1 MPSRKRVSPKLA
13 RKQRV
18 SSPASMLA
26 ARMSRAPNFWVV
38 VPAAGSARRMGAGNV
53 PKQYLTLAGKFVID
67 HAVRPFIAR
76 TECQGIVVALALDDQ
91 RWRSL
96 ELASDPRTKVVHGGP
111 QRADSVRAGLEV
123 LRGFAESRDWILVH
137 DAARPCLSD
146 ADLDA
151 LLTTLADDEV
161 GGLLAAPVVDTLK
174 RADIERRVSAT
185 VDRTALWHAL
195 TPQMFRYD
203 TLVRALSE
211 ASVASTDESQAI
223 EALGLKP
230 KLVRGSAENLK
241 ITVPDDLARAEQI
254 LKARGVR

>member
-1 MPSRKRVSPKLA
+1 
-13 RKQRV
+13 
-18 SSPASMLA
+18 
-26 ARMSRAPNFWVV
+26 MSRAPNFWVV
-38 VPAAGSARRMGAGNV
+38 VPAAGSARRMGAGSV
-53 PKQYLTLAGKFVID
+53 PKQYLTLVGKFVID
-67 HAVRPFIAR
+67 HAVRPFISR
-76 TECQGIVVALALDDQ
+76 PECQGIVVALALDDQ
-91 RWRSL
+91 RWRGL
-96 ELASDPRTKVVHGGP
+96 EFASDARTKVVHGGAE
-111 QRADSVRAGLEV
+111 RADSVRAGLEV

-174 RADIERRVSAT
+174 RANSDSRVSAT

-203 TLVRALSE
+203 TLVRALAE
-211 ASVASTDESQAI
+211 CTVASTDEAQAI

-230 KLVRGSAENLK
+230 KLVRGSADNLK
-241 ITVPDDLARAEQI
+241 ITVPEDLARAEQI